1 MVPHIMVME
10 LDQALSTCF
19 DKYIGAK
26 GSLHTSS
33 FYICNH
39 EHKLHGKVIG
49 LGDTCVFVF

>member
-1 MVPHIMVME
+1 MVME